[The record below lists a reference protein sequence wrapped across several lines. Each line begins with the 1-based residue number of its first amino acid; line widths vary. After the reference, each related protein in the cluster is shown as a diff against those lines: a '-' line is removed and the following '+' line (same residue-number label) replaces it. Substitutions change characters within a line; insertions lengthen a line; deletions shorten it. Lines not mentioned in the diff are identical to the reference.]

1 MSTLTTTTTE
11 TTIDNALE
19 VRAERLRIVSRGW
32 ARRRGTSDRIE
43 VGDANATDVVVG
55 AERTRI
61 GGSLSEEV
69 GGSSSTRAS
78 RLDTN
83 VHGHLKVSCKSETTL
98 LGGAMADTQLGGMF
112 VGAGMSDDL
121 IAGGGARVTAAVDV
135 WLAGLIGMEE
145 KVGTVLVDAAFLEMY
160 HTLFEREY
168 GAGKHIAMTAT
179 FNGMVHATMKAGF
192 RPMMKVMRS
201 GVRNLVRGGGGGAA
215 PSSPAPTP
223 PAGGT
228 AAGTG
233 LLETYPDEFVQLDQV
248 SCELD
253 ELVTS
258 LDEALAAENQRL
270 GLDALETL
278 GRTVGE
284 GGSVEDAGDLEDL
297 QTAVR
302 RLQGLDTDEVAG
314 ASRRVD
320 DDLPPMR
327 YDIGTDADGNRVLV
341 EDPQGPF
348 RMEED
353 GNGDFRAV
361 PAEGADTDTLQS
373 LSVRRDSDG
382 QFRPVDPDGS
392 NVELLRPGG
401 PGMEET
407 YEDLSS
413 SRPLGSIQRDGENS
427 PPRPRYGH
435 RGRRPLV
442 PPERFLRWGE
452 HLPGRTH
459 QLHGP
464 PGRRQHCAA
473 QMAGNPRTHRAPDTE
488 TPGQLLLRPRCAL

>member
-1 MSTLTTTTTE
+1 MSTR

-32 ARRRGTSDRIE
+32 ARRRGTSDRVE
-43 VGDANATDVVVG
+43 VGDANASDVVVG

-98 LGGAMADTQLGGMF
+98 LGGAMADTQLGGLF

-145 KVGTVLVDAAFLEMY
+145 KVGTVLVDPAFLEMY
-160 HTLFEREY
+160 HTLFEREH
-168 GAGKHIAMTAT
+168 GVGKHIAMTAT

-215 PSSPAPTP
+215 APSSPAPTP

-233 LLETYPDEFVQLDQV
+233 LLETHQPLPSADTIVQSRNFSVDDLAQ
-248 SCELD
+248 LD
-253 ELVTS
+253 ELSHWLDEDLAKLDGWTDT
-258 LDEALAAENQRL
+258 LDEAFAAENQRL
-270 GLDALETL
+270 GLDSLETI

-284 GGSVEDAGDLEDL
+284 GGSADGAVDLEDA
-297 QTAVR
+297 QAAVR
-302 RLQGLDTDEVAG
+302 RLQGEGTDEVGEGGSADG
-314 ASRRVD
+314 AVDLEDAQAAVRR
-320 DDLPPMR
+320 LQGE
-327 YDIGTDADGNRVLV
+327 GTDEAAGVSNEVARAPLRND
-341 EDPQGPF
+341 
-348 RMEED
+348 
-353 GNGDFRAV
+353 NGLRYTI
-361 PAEGADTDTLQS
+361 GL
-373 LSVRRDSDG
+373 
-382 QFRPVDPDGS
+382 DPDWNYVLTENS
-392 NVELLRPGG
+392 GG
-401 PGMEET
+401 PWCCLEGYGT
-407 YEDLSS
+407 GGGNAGGA
-413 SRPLGSIQRDGENS
+413 GSE
-427 PPRPRYGH
+427 
-435 RGRRPLV
+435 LV
-442 PPERFLRWGE
+442 
-452 HLPGRTH
+452 
-459 QLHGP
+459 
-464 PGRRQHCAA
+464 
-473 QMAGNPRTHRAPDTE
+473 
-488 TPGQLLLRPRCAL
+488 ALECP

>member
-43 VGDANATDVVVG
+43 VGDANASDVVVG
-55 AERTRI
+55 AETARI

-98 LGGAMADTQLGGMF
+98 LGGAMADTQLGGLF

-145 KVGTVLVDAAFLEMY
+145 KVGTVLVDPAFLEMY
-160 HTLFEREY
+160 HTLFEREH
-168 GAGKHIAMTAT
+168 GVGKHIAMTAT

-223 PAGGT
+223 PAGGA

-233 LLETYPDEFVQLDQV
+233 LLETSQPPTGVAELARSPDFDALGDFAQLDEA
-248 SCELD
+248 SFWLSED
-253 ELVTS
+253 LVQ

-302 RLQGLDTDEVAG
+302 RLQGLDTDEVAS

-348 RMEED
+348 RMESKT
-353 GNGDFRAV
+353 GTGTSGRCRRRA
-361 PAEGADTDTLQS
+361 
-373 LSVRRDSDG
+373 
-382 QFRPVDPDGS
+382 
-392 NVELLRPGG
+392 
-401 PGMEET
+401 
-407 YEDLSS
+407 
-413 SRPLGSIQRDGENS
+413 
-427 PPRPRYGH
+427 
-435 RGRRPLV
+435 
-442 PPERFLRWGE
+442 
-452 HLPGRTH
+452 RT
-459 QLHGP
+459 P
-464 PGRRQHCAA
+464 I
-473 QMAGNPRTHRAPDTE
+473 
-488 TPGQLLLRPRCAL
+488 RCKA